1 MAVYK
6 DEQRKTWY
14 FVTRVEM
21 PDGKKKQVK
30 RRGFKTKKEAILA
43 EAQMENEQ
51 PAVKMPTFEE
61 TATEYM
67 AWYTP
72 RRKVSSAYKI
82 QSVIDNHLIPTY
94 GSRPIDRIQAADVMD
109 HQTDL
114 INRKYA
120 AASIKKIH
128 SIASAIFKFA
138 TKRGYR
144 QDNPA
149 TLAGMPEMQTT
160 KHMSFWTLAE
170 FKAFIA
176 VVDDPMHEALFMTL
190 YYSGMRKGE
199 LLALTWA
206 DIDFDANTVHVNKTV
221 YKRHIQT
228 PKTPASIRNITMPA
242 HTMRLLRALHK
253 ARKPK
258 QIHDVFSADGVV
270 SICER
275 YLTKIYD
282 KYVEQ
287 AGVTRIRI
295 HDFRHSHAS
304 YLINKGIGI
313 SVVAARLGHGDV
325 SMTLNVYSHL
335 YPSTEK
341 EAALSMED
349 DFKTAEIVQFRAQ

>member
-6 DEQRKTWY
+6 DEKRKTWY

-21 PDGKKKQVK
+21 PDGTKKQVK

-43 EAQMENEQ
+43 EARMESEQ
-51 PAVKMPTFEE
+51 PATKKLSFDEV
-61 TATEYM
+61 AVEYM
-67 AWYTP
+67 DWYSP

-82 QSVIDNHLIPTY
+82 LSVIDNHLTPTY
-94 GSRPIDRIQAADVMD
+94 GKRVIDSIQASDVMD

-114 INRKYA
+114 IKQGYA
-120 AASIKKIH
+120 AATIKKIH

-138 TKRGYR
+138 IKRGYR

-160 KHMSFWTLAE
+160 KHMAIWTLAE
-170 FKAFIA
+170 FQEFIA
-176 VVDDPMHEALFMTL
+176 VVDDPMHKALFMTL
-190 YYSGMRKGE
+190 YYSGARKGE

-206 DIDFDANTVHVNKTV
+206 DIDFDNSTIHINKTV

-228 PKTPASIRNITMPA
+228 PKTPASIRMITMPE

-253 ARKPK
+253 LRKPK
-258 QIHDVFSADGVV
+258 PIHDVFSTDGVV
-270 SICER
+270 SMCET

-282 KYVEQ
+282 KYVKQ
-287 AGVTRIRI
+287 TGVKRIRI